1 MESEGLEAGGGVEQD
16 IAEGVVVHALGDN
29 ARGELLRYD
38 HFSINVDMQPGGIDG
53 YLGVGFQG
61 DGFIDAK
68 VRTGWEPRREI
79 IHCVYASRRGQL
91 PAVRALIDFLVEEFA
106 RLQED

>member
-1 MESEGLEAGGGVEQD
+1 MGLVQLPTMF
-16 IAEGVVVHALGDN
+16 IAQELGSGALVQV
-29 ARGELLRYD
+29 L
-38 HFSINVDMQPGGIDG
+38 P
-53 YLGVGFQG
+53 
-61 DGFIDAK
+61 
-68 VRTGWEPRREI
+68 GWEPRREI